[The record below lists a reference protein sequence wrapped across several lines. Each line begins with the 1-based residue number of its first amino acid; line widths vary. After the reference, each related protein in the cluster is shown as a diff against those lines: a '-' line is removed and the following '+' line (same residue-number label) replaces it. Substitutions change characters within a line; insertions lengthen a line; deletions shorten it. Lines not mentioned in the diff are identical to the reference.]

1 MPQPLDLSA
10 PARWR
15 WPSVGRALMGIV
27 NVTPDSFYEGGRRAQ
42 AEEAVALGVRMWE
55 EGARYLDVGG
65 ESSRPGAT
73 PVSEAE
79 ELRRVLPVV
88 EGLRAALPEVTLSV
102 DTVKPAVAEAALRAG
117 AHILNDIRGLRDP
130 ALRAI
135 AAAEGAGV
143 VIMHM
148 RGTPQTM
155 QRVDLSSEDIVA
167 EVEGW
172 LRERVWECEAE
183 GIARESIALDPGVGF
198 GKTPAQNLA
207 LLAALPRLEALGYPL
222 LVGVSRK
229 SYIGALTG
237 APAEARLP
245 GTLATCAYA
254 ATVAR
259 ARHQVWRVHDVA
271 EARQA
276 LLVLEGLFEAE
287 GQK

>member
-1 MPQPLDLSA
+1 MSHTLDLSA

-15 WPSVGRALMGIV
+15 WPSAGRALMGVV
-27 NVTPDSFYEGGRRAQ
+27 NVTPDSFYEGGRRAL
-42 AEEAVALGVRMWE
+42 AEEAVALGVRMWG

-79 ELRRVLPVV
+79 ELRRVIPVV

-117 AHILNDIRGLRDP
+117 ADILNDIRGLRDP

-135 AAAEGAGV
+135 AASRGAGV
-143 VIMHM
+143 VVMHM
-148 RGTPQTM
+148 RGTPESM
-155 QRVDLSSEDIVA
+155 QRGDLSCDDIVA

-172 LRERVWECEAE
+172 LLERARVCEAE

-198 GKTPAQNLA
+198 GKTPTQNLA
-207 LLAALPRLEALGYPL
+207 LIAALPRLEACGYAIVL
-222 LVGVSRK
+222 GVSRK

-276 LLVLEGLFEAE
+276 LLVLEGLFGVE
-287 GQK
+287 GKK